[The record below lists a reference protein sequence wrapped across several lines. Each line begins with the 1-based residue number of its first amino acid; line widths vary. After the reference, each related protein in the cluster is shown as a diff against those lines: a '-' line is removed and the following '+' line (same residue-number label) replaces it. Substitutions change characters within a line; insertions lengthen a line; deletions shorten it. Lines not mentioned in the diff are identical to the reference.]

1 MEKPESSKKDHEGSW
16 LWILK
21 ILAGLILVII
31 LGIHFLVNHILAPS
45 GLLTYQEVIRYY
57 SYAIVPAMEIIFLF
71 VVIFHSFLGLRSII
85 LDLNPSNRVM
95 MFVDWILVFLGGAA
109 FLYGTWLVL
118 LISKQYL

>member
-1 MEKPESSKKDHEGSW
+1 MEKPDNSKKDHEGSW

-31 LGIHFLVNHILAPS
+31 MGIHFLVNHLLAPE

-57 SYAIVPAMEIIFLF
+57 SFAIVPVMEIIFLV
-71 VVIFHSFLGLRSII
+71 VVIFHSFVGLRSII

-95 MFVDWILVFLGGAA
+95 KFVDFILVILGGAA
-109 FLYGTWLVL
+109 VVYGTWLAL
-118 LISKQYL
+118 LISKQSL